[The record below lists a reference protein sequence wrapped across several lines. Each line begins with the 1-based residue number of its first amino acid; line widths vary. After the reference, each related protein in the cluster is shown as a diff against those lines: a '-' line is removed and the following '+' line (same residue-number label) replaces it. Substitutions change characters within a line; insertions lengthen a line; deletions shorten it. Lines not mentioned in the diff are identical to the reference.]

1 MATQF
6 DNIFTKMAMIG
17 LFIFCLISFI
27 VFVQSD
33 NNALDKLIDNS
44 LINKTYGSLGNDLNT
59 MRNSSQQQL
68 TLFQK
73 ENPTGG
79 FGTILLFS
87 IVSVGK
93 TFMNM
98 ITGVFNIT
106 INLPVAVLGVDKA
119 VVGVLSSILVL
130 TLIIGAWILYK
141 LGG

>member
-6 DNIFTKMAMIG
+6 DNIFTKMTMIG
-17 LFIFCLISFI
+17 LFIFCMISFI
-27 VFVQSD
+27 VFVQND
-33 NNALDKLIDNS
+33 NNASDKLIDNS
-44 LINKTYGSLGNDLNT
+44 LINQTYSSLGNDLNT
-59 MRNSSQQQL
+59 MRNSSQSQL

-98 ITGVFNIT
+98 VTGVFNIT

-119 VVGVLSSILVL
+119 VVGVLSAILVL